1 MPVRESVVGQ
11 PMAFEPLEPR
21 VLLSVNIEVD
31 YTYDTN
37 GFFDDPARRVV
48 MEAAADYVSSLFND
62 SLNAII
68 PNGGNAWRIQF
79 INPATGSITEV
90 ENPTIDEDELLLFV
104 GGRDLADDTLGLG
117 GAGGWQASGSSAF
130 LNNVEGRGQSG
141 ATGPESGQTD
151 TSLWGGTITFD
162 SDTNW
167 HFGVTTAGQQGNE
180 HDFYSVA
187 LHEMMHV
194 MGFTDDSPAFF
205 NLISPSSEF
214 MGARAMSVSADTQLI
229 ASDLA
234 HWREGLTS
242 GGQETLMD
250 PTFTRGTRKLLT
262 PLDFAAM
269 EDIGWEIDA
278 MRWPGLGA
286 FISTSPFT
294 GEGVASGNTT
304 NSSSGLHWVQVREDG
319 LLDFRV
325 TSDQPV
331 SLRLWDSQGLL
342 VAENTTAD
350 TVTGLAVVATDQFYT
365 IEVIGTAPASYDM
378 AVATGGFDEVA
389 YYPEGFASADIDQAV
404 YVSNPTDSAQL
415 FTLTLRYERDDL
427 GRDGDAIVVDRVIE
441 PGATMMIDIAR
452 DGAFAVEQASGRQI
466 LANEPYA
473 LVLGSTAPLGAALE
487 HADVFGG
494 QRITTSE
501 SFTRQTADTWHFP
514 RAEAFTSVSDFLI
527 FYNPNDH
534 DARIEVTFVSTSG
547 QITLTQV
554 VRAEARGG
562 WSVGEI
568 AVLAGNAFGVILT
581 SEAADPAD
589 QGGHDGI
596 VAALTHFDATD
607 GVGWTA
613 LGTPGSLPSIN
624 FVPVAEIP
632 GSTTELL
639 VFNPGISVAR
649 LNVIATTS
657 MGDEMLAERFVP
669 AGNSSALVV
678 PNALGYRYEFTSG
691 IGVVQ
696 FVQSTSEEAFSS
708 APPGAAS
715 TDLAFSLGTFDPS
728 DAGSFLR
735 LGIYNDSASSANVT
749 VRFLFLS
756 GEEVVQSVSVDA
768 GRFSTVQ
775 IDTITTVRDR
785 AGDLPL
791 SIVLESPQPITGLLL
806 SIDGQVGWGVGG
818 LPVPA

>member
-1 MPVRESVVGQ
+1 MPVRETLFDSPV
-11 PMAFEPLEPR
+11 ACESLEPR
-21 VLLSVNIEVD
+21 VLLSVSIEVD

-68 PNGGNAWRIQF
+68 PGGGNNWRIQF
-79 INPATGSITEV
+79 TNPATGSVAEIDDPV
-90 ENPTIDEDELLLFV
+90 IDEDEVLLFV
-104 GGRDLADDTLGLG
+104 GARDIAGDTLGLG
-117 GAGGWQASGSSAF
+117 GAGGWQASGSAAF
-130 LNNVEGRGQSG
+130 LQNVEGRGQSG
-141 ATGPESGQTD
+141 ATGPEAGQSD

-162 SDTNW
+162 NDTNW
-167 HFGVTTAGQQGNE
+167 HFGVTTAGLEGSE

-194 MGFTDDSPAFF
+194 LGFTDGTPAFL
-205 NLISPSSEF
+205 NLVSPSSEF
-214 MGARAMSVSADTQLI
+214 MGPRAMAVSADTQLM

-234 HWREGLTS
+234 HWREGLAS

-250 PTFTRGTRKLLT
+250 PTFTRGTRKLAT

-278 MRWPGLGA
+278 MRWPGRGA
-286 FISTSPFT
+286 FLATSPFT
-294 GEGVASGNTT
+294 GEGVASGDTT
-304 NSSSGLHWVQVREDG
+304 NTSSGLHWVTVREDG

-331 SLRLWDSQGLL
+331 TLRLWDSQGLL
-342 VAENTTAD
+342 VAENATAD
-350 TVTGLAVVATDQFYT
+350 TVTGLGFAATEQFYT
-365 IEVIGTAPASYDM
+365 IEVIGSAPASYDM

-389 YYPEGFASADIDQAV
+389 YYPEGFASNDIDQAV

-441 PGATMMIDIAR
+441 PGATMMIDVAR

-466 LANEPYA
+466 LPNEPYA
-473 LVLGSTAPLGAALE
+473 IVLGSTAPLGVALE

-514 RAEAFTSVSDFLI
+514 RVEALTGISDFLV
-527 FYNPNDH
+527 FYNANDH
-534 DARIEVTFVSTSG
+534 DALVEVTFVSTAG
-547 QITLTQV
+547 QVSLTQV

-562 WSVGEI
+562 WSIGDI
-568 AVLAGNAFGVILT
+568 AALSGNAFGVILT
-581 SEAADPAD
+581 SEAVDAAD
-589 QGGHDGI
+589 QSGHVGI
-596 VAALTHFDATD
+596 VAAATHFDATS

-613 LGTPGSLPSIN
+613 LGTPGSLPAIN
-624 FVPVAEIP
+624 FAPVAEIP

-639 VFNPGISVAR
+639 VFNPGVSVAR
-649 LNVIATTS
+649 LNVIATTT
-657 MGDEMLAERFVP
+657 MGDETLAERFVP
-669 AGNSSALVV
+669 AGTSAALAV

-691 IGVVQ
+691 VGVVQ
-696 FVQSTSEEAFSS
+696 FVQSTTEEAFSS

-715 TDLAFSLGTFDPS
+715 TDLAFSLGAFDPS

-735 LGIYNDSASSANVT
+735 LGVYNASSSNTNVT

-756 GEEVVQSVSVDA
+756 GDELVQSVSVDA
-768 GRFSTVQ
+768 GDFRTVV
-775 IDTITTVRDR
+775 IDTITAVRDR

-791 SIVLESPQPITGLLL
+791 SIVLESPEPITGLLL

-818 LPVPA
+818 LQLPA

>member
-1 MPVRESVVGQ
+1 MATREALFDSPVACER
-11 PMAFEPLEPR
+11 LEPR

-37 GFFDDPARRVV
+37 GFFDDPERRVV
-48 MEAAADYVSSLFND
+48 MEAAADYVSALFND

-68 PNGGNAWRIQF
+68 PSGGNSWRIQF
-79 INPATGSITEV
+79 IDPSTGSITEV
-90 ENPTIDEDELLLFV
+90 ENPTIDEDEVLLFV
-104 GGRDLADDTLGLG
+104 GGRSLGSDTLGLG
-117 GAGGWQASGSSAF
+117 GAGGFQASGSAAF
-130 LNNVEGRGQSG
+130 LQNIEGRGQSG

-151 TSLWGGTITFD
+151 TSVWGGTITFD

-167 HFGVTTAGQQGNE
+167 HFGITTSDLEGSE

-187 LHEMMHV
+187 LHEMIHV
-194 MGFTDDSPAFF
+194 LGFTDDSPAFF

-214 MGARAMSVSADTQLI
+214 MGARAMAVSADTQLI

-234 HWREGLTS
+234 HWREGLAS

-250 PTFTRGTRKLLT
+250 PTFTRGTRKLVT

-286 FISTSPFT
+286 FIPTSAFT
-294 GEGVASGNTT
+294 GEGMASGNTT

-342 VAENTTAD
+342 VAENTMAD

-365 IEVIGTAPASYDM
+365 IEVIGAAPASYDM

-389 YYPEGFASADIDQAV
+389 YYPEGFASNDIDQAV

-466 LANEPYA
+466 LPNEPYA
-473 LVLGSTAPLGAALE
+473 LVIGSTAPLGVALE

-501 SFTRQTADTWHFP
+501 SFTQETADTWHFP
-514 RAEAFTSVSDFLI
+514 RVEAFAGVSDFLV

-534 DARIEVTFVSTSG
+534 DALIEVTFVSTAG
-547 QITLTQV
+547 QISFTQV

-568 AVLAGNAFGVILT
+568 AALSGNAFGVILT
-581 SEAADPAD
+581 SEAVDPAD
-589 QGGHDGI
+589 QSGHEGI
-596 VAALTHFDATD
+596 VAATTHFDATD

-613 LGTPGSLPSIN
+613 LGTPGALPTIN
-624 FVPVAEIP
+624 FAPVAEIP
-632 GSTTELL
+632 DATTELL

-649 LNVIATTS
+649 LSIIASTT
-657 MGDEMLAERFVP
+657 MGDETLAERFVP
-669 AGNSSALVV
+669 AGTSTALAV

-696 FVQSTSEEAFSS
+696 FVQRTSEETFSS
-708 APPGAAS
+708 TPPGAPS

-735 LGIYNDSASSANVT
+735 LGVYNASSSNTNVT
-749 VRFLFLS
+749 VRFLFLN
-756 GEEVVQSVSVDA
+756 GDEVVQSVSVDA
-768 GRFSTVQ
+768 GSFR
-775 IDTITTVRDR
+775 TIVIESITAVRDR
-785 AGDLPL
+785 PGDLPL
-791 SIVLESPQPITGLLL
+791 SIVLESPEPITGLLL